1 MNHNRL
7 LQQIY
12 QHILDKDMG
21 SDARAL
27 AVELRMT
34 ERTINNALNNTGSEE
49 YSLLF
54 EQLLTLCAEK
64 GISVDA
70 ILRDIMRN
78 EV

>member
-54 EQLLTLCAEK
+54 EQLLTLCTEK